1 MLVADYAPFE
11 KNKSKST
18 TMTKNPPQKKSP
30 AIKCGKVDEPAKT
43 NPKTQKPQ
51 RNQRKQIEKNKSV

>member
-30 AIKCGKVDEPAKT
+30 VIKGGKVDEPTKKKPESAK
-43 NPKTQKPQ
+43 
-51 RNQRKQIEKNKSV
+51 VG